1 VIETRSDTRSDAQS
15 APAPQTQAPGTS
27 SAAEDFPVTVIEPVR
42 GWRSLGLHDV
52 WEYRELFYFL
62 TWRDLK
68 VRYKQTVVGTAWAL
82 LNPFVTMVVF
92 TVFFG
97 KLLNVQS
104 DGAPYAIF
112 SFSALLP
119 WNLFSSSLTQAS
131 GSLITNQALVTK
143 VYFPRLI
150 IPIASTLSNVADF
163 LIGMVVLAG
172 LMVYYHIVPTVWI
185 AALPLLVLL
194 TMATALGA
202 GLWLAALNARYRDVN
217 YIVPYLVQ
225 FWFFLT
231 PVVYSTSILPQ
242 RFTFIYGLNPMVGV
256 VQGFRWAIL
265 GQGDHVGPLLILS
278 CGIVLVM
285 LAGGLAFFKRTE
297 SILADVL

>member
-1 VIETRSDTRSDAQS
+1 MAALPDTRPDPQPATAQPRQVGA
-15 APAPQTQAPGTS
+15 APNV
-27 SAAEDFPVTVIEPVR
+27 AEDFPLTVIRPVS

-172 LMVYYHIVPTVWI
+172 LMAYYHIVPTIWLAV
-185 AALPLLVLL
+185 LPLLVLL

-202 GLWLAALNARYRDVN
+202 GLWLAALNARYRDIN
-217 YIVPYLVQ
+217 YVVPYLVQ

-278 CGIVLVM
+278 CVIVLVM